1 MVRFKVLTMKKILS
15 LLAIL
20 IVLSCSSDDNVISPC
35 NEQVVSFYQKD
46 QQLVKNVKNN
56 VIAIE
61 FNYRILDEVI
71 SNRLKELFVFDLPLN
86 SEGIITAIYPDMF
99 STYPTKVV
107 FGYFKEG
114 NLSCEKLN
122 EYISQI
128 QNISEV
134 HNVRK
139 VIEGSNKY
147 SIMKETNIIAVKL
160 QNETELSNLQSQ
172 ADKYGYTLNENDP
185 MKMNDN
191 QELVYYLVDETAK
204 KSIIE
209 MAKVLSQVIKYE
221 YISPQFVNI
230 G

>member
-1 MVRFKVLTMKKILS
+1 MVRFKILNMKKLLS
-15 LLAIL
+15 IFATFL
-20 IVLSCSSDDNVISPC
+20 VLSCSSDDNIANPC

-46 QQLVKNVKNN
+46 LHLVKNVKNN

-61 FNYRILDEVI
+61 FNYGISDAVI
-71 SNRLKELFVFDLPLN
+71 SERLKELSLFDLPLN

-122 EYISQI
+122 GYISQI
-128 QNISEV
+128 QNITEV
-134 HNVRK
+134 YNVRK
-139 VIEGSNKY
+139 VIEGSNRY
-147 SIMKETNIIAVKL
+147 SIMKETNIIEVKL
-160 QNETELSNLQSQ
+160 QNESELAVLQSH
-172 ADKYGYTLNENDP
+172 ADKYSYIVSENDP
-185 MKMNDN
+185 MNMNNN
-191 QELVYYLVDETAK
+191 QELIYYLIDESSK

-209 MAKVLSQVIKYE
+209 MAKMLSKAIKYE
-221 YISPQFVNI
+221 YISPQFTNF

>member
-1 MVRFKVLTMKKILS
+1 MKKILS
-15 LLAIL
+15 IFT
-20 IVLSCSSDDNVISPC
+20 IFFVLSCSSDDNIISPC

-61 FNYRILDEVI
+61 FDYGLSDVVI
-71 SNRLKELFVFDLPLN
+71 SKALKGISLFDLPLN
-86 SEGIITAIYPDMF
+86 SEGIISTIYPDMF
-99 STYPTKVV
+99 STYSTKVV

-122 EYISQI
+122 AFISQV
-128 QNISEV
+128 QNITEV
-134 HNVRK
+134 YNVRK

-147 SIMKETNIIAVKL
+147 LIMKELNIIEVKL
-160 QNETELSNLQSQ
+160 ENETELSNLQSQ
-172 ADKYGYTLNENDP
+172 ADKYGYTLSENDP

-191 QELVYYLVDETAK
+191 QELVYYLFDETAK
-204 KSIIE
+204 KSVIE
-209 MAKVLSQVIKYE
+209 MAKVLSQAIKYE
-221 YISPQFVNI
+221 YISPQFTNF

>member
-1 MVRFKVLTMKKILS
+1 MKKILS
-15 LLAIL
+15 IFAI
-20 IVLSCSSDDNVISPC
+20 IFILSCSSDDNIANPC

-46 QQLVKNVKNN
+46 QQLVRNVKNN

-71 SNRLKELFVFDLPLN
+71 SNRLKELFLFDLPLN
-86 SEGIITAIYPDMF
+86 SEGKITAIYPDIF

-147 SIMKETNIIAVKL
+147 SIMKEISIIEVKL
-160 QNETELSNLQSQ
+160 ESESELSSLLSQ
-172 ADKYGYTLNENDP
+172 GDKYGYTVSENDP
-185 MKMNDN
+185 MEMNDK
-191 QELVYYLVDETAK
+191 QELVYYLIDETAK

-209 MAKVLSQVIKYE
+209 MAKVLSQAIKYE
-221 YISPQFVNI
+221 YISPKFVNI

>member
-1 MVRFKVLTMKKILS
+1 MVRFKILNMKKILVIF
-15 LLAIL
+15 AIL
-20 IVLSCSSDDNVISPC
+20 SVLSSSSDDNIVTPC
-35 NEQVVSFYQKD
+35 SEQIVSLYKKD
-46 QQLVKNVKNN
+46 LQLVNNVKNN

-61 FNYRILDEVI
+61 FNYAISDAVI
-71 SNRLKELFVFDLPLN
+71 SERLKELSLFDLPLN

-99 STYPTKVV
+99 SIYPTKVV

-128 QNISEV
+128 QNITEV
-134 HNVRK
+134 YNVRK

-147 SIMKETNIIAVKL
+147 SIMKELNIIEVKL
-160 QNETELSNLQSQ
+160 ENDSELSNLQSQ
-172 ADKYGYTLNENDP
+172 ADKYGYTLSENDP
-185 MKMNDN
+185 MKTNDN

-209 MAKVLSQVIKYE
+209 MAKVLSHAIKYK
-221 YISPQFVNI
+221 YILPKFVNI

>member
-1 MVRFKVLTMKKILS
+1 MKKLLS
-15 LLAIL
+15 ILAIFL
-20 IVLSCSSDDNVISPC
+20 ILSCSSDDNIANPC

-46 QQLVKNVKNN
+46 LQLVKNVKNN
-56 VIAIE
+56 VIAVE
-61 FNYRILDEVI
+61 FDYGISDSVI
-71 SNRLKELFVFDLPLN
+71 SERLKELSLFDLPLN
-86 SEGIITAIYPDMF
+86 SVGNITAIYPDMF

-114 NLSCEKLN
+114 NLSCEKLS
-122 EYISQI
+122 EHISQI

-134 HNVRK
+134 NNVRK
-139 VIEGSNKY
+139 VIEGSTKY
-147 SIMKETNIIAVKL
+147 SIMKELNIIEVKL
-160 QNETELSNLQSQ
+160 ENETELSNLQNQ
-172 ADKYGYTLNENDP
+172 ADKYGYTVSENDP

-209 MAKVLSQVIKYE
+209 MAKMLSQAIKYE
-221 YISPQFVNI
+221 YISPQFTNF

>member
-1 MVRFKVLTMKKILS
+1 MVRFKILNMKKILVIF
-15 LLAIL
+15 AIL
-20 IVLSCSSDDNVISPC
+20 SVLSCSSDDNIVIPC
-35 NEQVVSFYQKD
+35 SEQIVSLYQKD
-46 QQLVKNVKNN
+46 LQLVNNVKNN

-61 FNYRILDEVI
+61 FNYAISDAVI
-71 SNRLKELFVFDLPLN
+71 SERLKELSLFDLPLN

-99 STYPTKVV
+99 SIYPTKVV

-128 QNISEV
+128 QNITEV
-134 HNVRK
+134 YNVRK

-147 SIMKETNIIAVKL
+147 SIMKELNIIEVKL
-160 QNETELSNLQSQ
+160 ENDSELSNLQSQ
-172 ADKYGYTLNENDP
+172 ADKYGYTLSENDP

-209 MAKVLSQVIKYE
+209 MAKVLSHAIKYK
-221 YISPQFVNI
+221 YILPKFVNI

>member
-1 MVRFKVLTMKKILS
+1 MKKLLSILAFF
-15 LLAIL
+15 L
-20 IVLSCSSDDNVISPC
+20 VLSCSSDDNVISTC
-35 NEQVVSFYQKD
+35 NEQVVSSYQQD
-46 QQLVKNVKNN
+46 QQLVSNVKNN

-61 FNYRILDEVI
+61 FDYGIFDAVI
-71 SNRLKELFVFDLPLN
+71 SERLKGLSLFDLPLN
-86 SEGIITAIYPDMF
+86 SEGKITAIYPDMF

-122 EYISQI
+122 EYISQV

-147 SIMKETNIIAVKL
+147 SIMKETNIIVVKL
-160 QNETELSNLQSQ
+160 ESESELSNLQSQ
-172 ADKYGYTLNENDP
+172 ADKYGYILSESDP

-191 QELVYYLVDETAK
+191 QELIYYLIDETAK

-209 MAKVLSQVIKYE
+209 MAKVLSQAIKYE